1 MSTNYLAHLID
12 LRFVKDESHIS
23 VAQAF
28 KIAGVVNIKSD
39 QEGKEE
45 KHPSNKVALQQIQQ
59 KLIELE
65 NNLFNNS
72 TDYQELVKLQNC
84 WKRINNQ
91 LHDRATAQKIR
102 RDEKIQKKRG
112 RCEVSQGL
120 SSSQD
125 NQKLLDNEVSAVAF
139 SHYPL
144 ENKAMQQQILD
155 NQKVLQQMLENQ
167 ILDNQKMQL
176 QILDNQ
182 KTQTDFLKNECK
194 LNQIYSMLQTS
205 CIDRLP
211 LPKSKDHSSIFQTSA
226 SKTNDMGIYKGA
238 NYGVGAKMLC
248 STRLGGNGTSIPK
261 SLGKHGGGIESP
273 IRQAYRETNDKSG
286 VGTSRTSI
294 SLNAPAVSVITDE
307 LPTAFGKIYFQNDAN
322 FRCYYKIN
330 VSGVDN
336 YMVHCGMYGLVLF
349 TVKSAV
355 AYKIIFC
362 QENNGSGTVRVM
374 TEQGF
379 TKELQR
385 SSYMNAIYESKAN
398 KILLGNEK
406 LRNKCILVN
415 GNNICIE
422 MHCMFNF

>member
-182 KTQTDFLKNECK
+182 KTQTDIVECMVLFCSLLKV
-194 LNQIYSMLQTS
+194 L
-205 CIDRLP
+205 LP
-211 LPKSKDHSSIFQTSA
+211 
-226 SKTNDMGIYKGA
+226 
-238 NYGVGAKMLC
+238 
-248 STRLGGNGTSIPK
+248 TRL
-261 SLGKHGGGIESP
+261 
-273 IRQAYRETNDKSG
+273 
-286 VGTSRTSI
+286 
-294 SLNAPAVSVITDE
+294 
-307 LPTAFGKIYFQNDAN
+307 YFV
-322 FRCYYKIN
+322 KKT
-330 VSGVDN
+330 
-336 YMVHCGMYGLVLF
+336 MVQVL
-349 TVKSAV
+349 
-355 AYKIIFC
+355 
-362 QENNGSGTVRVM
+362 
-374 TEQGF
+374 
-379 TKELQR
+379 
-385 SSYMNAIYESKAN
+385 YE
-398 KILLGNEK
+398 
-406 LRNKCILVN
+406 
-415 GNNICIE
+415 
-422 MHCMFNF
+422 